1 MRCLIGRPPHTPA
14 NCWTRSTVVERLR
27 RRSRGVNAFLSLS
40 SILLVTL
47 GSYLT
52 IGTLHHLGDW
62 SQRRKV
68 QCFVLAAPLV
78 SLGIGVS
85 GLCLR
90 GIAPWDSLLGVAL
103 PLTMLAVALGAIGL
117 GLVRLGLMAHVI
129 ARSRGIADPELQAL
143 TDGLAQRFGLGSTRP
158 RVLLRIYHRP
168 LACTC
173 GLWQPRILLSNWI
186 IEHLDHR
193 ELEAVLAHELEHL
206 ARHDYFVTWLATV
219 LRDAFFYIPTSW
231 IAYRLLQQEKELACD
246 DLVVDTTHRPLAL
259 ASALTK
265 VWLHTMNEPG
275 VAQCSA
281 AQSLVGAGE
290 TIKCRIERLLT
301 APEPPQ
307 NTHRSHA
314 VILRMSISALVM
326 LLLPGVANVT
336 LMLVLMGCGPGLLL
350 GKLF

>member
-1 MRCLIGRPPHTPA
+1 
-14 NCWTRSTVVERLR
+14 
-27 RRSRGVNAFLSLS
+27 VNALLSLS
-40 SILLVTL
+40 SLLLVTL

-52 IGTLHHLGDW
+52 FSILHHLGDW
-62 SQRRKV
+62 SQRRQV

-78 SLGIGVS
+78 SLGIGVG

-90 GIAPWDSLLGVAL
+90 GVAPWDSLLGVAL
-103 PLTMLAVALGAIGL
+103 PLAMGLVAVGALGL
-117 GLVRLGLMAHVI
+117 GLIRLVLMAQVV
-129 ARSRGIADPELQAL
+129 ACSNGMTDPELQAL
-143 TDGLAQRFGLGSTRP
+143 TNDLAKPLGLARP
-158 RVLLRIYHRP
+158 RVLLCIYHRP
-168 LACTC
+168 LAFTS
-173 GLWQPRILLSNWI
+173 GVFRPIILLSTWMV
-186 IEHLDHR
+186 EHLDRR
-193 ELEAVLAHELEHL
+193 ELEAVLNHELEHV

-219 LRDAFFYIPTSW
+219 LRDAFFYLPTSW

-265 VWLHTMNEPG
+265 VWLHTINEPG
-275 VAQCSA
+275 VAQFSA
-281 AQSLVGAGE
+281 AQSLVGAEE

-350 GKLF
+350 GKLL

>member
-1 MRCLIGRPPHTPA
+1 M
-14 NCWTRSTVVERLR
+14 
-27 RRSRGVNAFLSLS
+27 NALLSLS
-40 SILLVTL
+40 SLLLVTF

-52 IGTLHHLGDW
+52 FGILHHLGDW
-62 SQRRKV
+62 SQRRQV

-78 SLGIGVS
+78 SLGIGVG

-103 PLTMLAVALGAIGL
+103 PLAMGLVAVGALGL
-117 GLVRLGLMAHVI
+117 GLIRLVLMAQVV
-129 ARSRGIADPELQAL
+129 ACSNGMTDPELQAL
-143 TDGLAQRFGLGSTRP
+143 TNDLAKPLGLARP
-158 RVLLRIYHRP
+158 RVLLCIYHRP
-168 LACTC
+168 LAFTS
-173 GLWQPRILLSNWI
+173 GVFRPIILLSTWMV
-186 IEHLDHR
+186 EHLDRR
-193 ELEAVLAHELEHL
+193 ELEAVLNHELEHV

-219 LRDAFFYIPTSW
+219 LRDAFQF
-231 IAYRLLQQEKELACD
+231 
-246 DLVVDTTHRPLAL
+246 
-259 ASALTK
+259 
-265 VWLHTMNEPG
+265 
-275 VAQCSA
+275 SA
-281 AQSLVGAGE
+281 AQSLVGAEE

-350 GKLF
+350 GKLL